1 MNMLLNCAECGV
13 DWVEVPIRTV
23 YLNDKNTYSH
33 FHPFKDSLRIYQSIL
48 KFSGSSFISFVLDYI
63 LFNIF
68 SLFLGILSFRNPI
81 FFSNIL
87 ARVISCGFN
96 YHLNKKYVFHSY
108 GNHMKALKYFTLA
121 FGILAA
127 NTVLLQILTTIGIPA
142 FSAKIMTEIIL
153 FIGSMLVQRFLIFMP
168 EKNKISYQRG
178 HIMQTIT
185 NIDLRLLN
193 WIHEHLACSFLD
205 FLMPK
210 ITFLGNGGLIWIAAA
225 IIMIFFKK
233 YRKIGIMIGT
243 GLSAGVIIGNILLK
257 NLIARERPCWI
268 NETVQMLISTPQDY
282 SFPSGHTL
290 SSFVAA
296 TIIMHSDRR
305 MGIAAYVFASIIA
318 FSRLYLYVHFPTDIL
333 AGALLGIIIGLIV
346 CKFFNILSH
355 NNLSL
360 WEAKK

>member
-1 MNMLLNCAECGV
+1 
-13 DWVEVPIRTV
+13 
-23 YLNDKNTYSH
+23 
-33 FHPFKDSLRIYQSIL
+33 
-48 KFSGSSFISFVLDYI
+48 
-63 LFNIF
+63 
-68 SLFLGILSFRNPI
+68 
-81 FFSNIL
+81 
-87 ARVISCGFN
+87 
-96 YHLNKKYVFHSY
+96 
-108 GNHMKALKYFTLA
+108 
-121 FGILAA
+121 
-127 NTVLLQILTTIGIPA
+127 
-142 FSAKIMTEIIL
+142 
-153 FIGSMLVQRFLIFMP
+153 
-168 EKNKISYQRG
+168 
-178 HIMQTIT
+178 MQTIT

-296 TIIMHSDRR
+296 TLEDIIYQSENSEKTSYNNNDNNYPATRV
-305 MGIAAYVFASIIA
+305 IAATEDWHKKFANHFSNTVII
-318 FSRLYLYVHFPTDIL
+318 TDNEY
-333 AGALLGIIIGLIV
+333 
-346 CKFFNILSH
+346 KSP
-355 NNLSL
+355 NL
-360 WEAKK
+360 

>member
-1 MNMLLNCAECGV
+1 
-13 DWVEVPIRTV
+13 
-23 YLNDKNTYSH
+23 
-33 FHPFKDSLRIYQSIL
+33 
-48 KFSGSSFISFVLDYI
+48 
-63 LFNIF
+63 
-68 SLFLGILSFRNPI
+68 
-81 FFSNIL
+81 
-87 ARVISCGFN
+87 
-96 YHLNKKYVFHSY
+96 
-108 GNHMKALKYFTLA
+108 
-121 FGILAA
+121 
-127 NTVLLQILTTIGIPA
+127 
-142 FSAKIMTEIIL
+142 
-153 FIGSMLVQRFLIFMP
+153 
-168 EKNKISYQRG
+168 
-178 HIMQTIT
+178 MQTIT

-225 IIMIFFKK
+225 IIMISFKK